1 MAGLTLNCRCGVPP
15 SRWAKPCI
23 QPFESAIGRVA
34 AAGRRDQRRPSC
46 RTITFPPMT
55 PRNIFPLVFRDGSA
69 PRCARSNRL
78 CPMLL
83 AITLSRFVLPAGRL
97 SAQDLDAKPAGTE
110 PDRMLAYYRI
120 RAGLGPLKV
129 MAAGTAA
136 PAAHRPHRG
145 HYLSAVSFMW
155 AATSVRAQ
163 RASRLHRE
171 RTQGSQDK
179 QGDGY
184 SAR

>member
-1 MAGLTLNCRCGVPP
+1 
-15 SRWAKPCI
+15 
-23 QPFESAIGRVA
+23 
-34 AAGRRDQRRPSC
+34 
-46 RTITFPPMT
+46 
-55 PRNIFPLVFRDGSA
+55 
-69 PRCARSNRL
+69 
-78 CPMLL
+78 MLL

-155 AATSVRAQ
+155 AATSVRA
-163 RASRLHRE
+163 
-171 RTQGSQDK
+171 
-179 QGDGY
+179 
-184 SAR
+184 